1 MKAHTVDGRE
11 VEITMEE
18 ARRIHGAMAGMHE
31 TPDEYRERALR
42 NIRKRAA
49 HYGFKNIEDCEDDM
63 KTLLAAGVEHNDP
76 ELLGE
81 ITEWF
86 IANYNMK
93 VRA

>member
-11 VEITMEE
+11 VEIPMDE
-18 ARRIHGAMAGMHE
+18 AQRIHELMATAHE
-31 TPDEYRERALR
+31 TPDEYRERALM

-49 HYGFKNIEDCEDDM
+49 QYGFKDVGDCEDDM
-63 KTLLAAGVEHNDP
+63 KTLLAAGVERLDP

-81 ITEWF
+81 VTEWF